1 MTDSGRPLQV
11 RRRVLVPRLARL
23 GSPLMRSG
31 PVAHGGTVSSVK
43 RRVRL
48 RWAGLGLLLLQL
60 GWVLALPPFA
70 GMDEWDHAYRA
81 SAVAHGEWVAPPSVA
96 TRGTGAFVTV
106 PTDIVRAAES
116 ECERLDYAGA
126 DECVGTTEGS
136 FTQVA
141 SGAGRYPPLYYALV
155 GWPSLFL
162 DGAAALY
169 GMRLAG
175 LLLCWVLLMASFASL
190 RRWARPLAG
199 YVVCLGLTPTVLYA
213 SAVVAPNG
221 LEMVSGLAL
230 WTALGAIAHD
240 DRSVGGD
247 RMAVMLAVASGSL
260 LLSLRSLG
268 PLWAALILAL
278 ALLAW
283 PALWTRIVDLAR
295 TRLGAGALLWLV
307 AVGIAGVGWIQTQGS
322 LEVGQ
327 PQLSPMTLADRVEF
341 ALRDT
346 VVWTFQFM
354 AAFPYR
360 NQPAHAVVYACL
372 IAVITTLLVL
382 ALRRATRRERWS
394 LVLTVSACYVIPFA
408 ITVATIQHYG
418 TAWQGRYTLPLLL
431 GALVVG
437 GLVLSRRVLSP
448 PWWALWG
455 AAILVAIAHTV
466 SATGVLRIE
475 HAAYRAT
482 STPSWALDIHPA
494 VLAVVVLG
502 GSVAFTV
509 PFIRSASQGAE

>member
-1 MTDSGRPLQV
+1 MHGLSSGRARDVTKRPL
-11 RRRVLVPRLARL
+11 
-23 GSPLMRSG
+23 
-31 PVAHGGTVSSVK
+31 
-43 RRVRL
+43 RL
-48 RWAGLGLLLLQL
+48 RWVGVGLLILQL

-81 SAVAHGEWVAPPSVA
+81 SAVAHGQWVAPPSDA
-96 TRGTGAFVTV
+96 TRGTGAFVRV

-126 DECVGTTEGS
+126 DECVGTAEGS

-175 LLLCWVLLMASFASL
+175 LLLCWGVLMASFASL
-190 RRWARPLAG
+190 RRWASPLAG

-213 SAVVAPNG
+213 SAIVAPNG

-240 DRSVGGD
+240 DRSVKGD
-247 RMAVMLAVASGSL
+247 RLAVMLAVASGSL

-283 PALWTRIVDLAR
+283 PALWSRIVDLAR
-295 TRLGAGALLWLV
+295 TRLGALALGWLV
-307 AVGIAGVGWIQTQGS
+307 AVGAAAVGWILSQAS
-322 LEVGQ
+322 LEVGR
-327 PQLSPMTLADRVEF
+327 PQLSPMDTTEKLLYASKG
-341 ALRDT
+341 T

-354 AAFPYR
+354 GAFPYR
-360 NQPAHAVVYACL
+360 NQQAHSVVYACL
-372 IAVITTLLVL
+372 IAVITTILVL
-382 ALRRATRRERWS
+382 ALRRAARRERWS
-394 LVLTVSACYVIPFA
+394 LVLTVTACYVIPFA
-408 ITVATIQHYG
+408 ITVATIQSYG
-418 TAWQGRYTLPLLL
+418 NAWQGRYALPLLL
-431 GALVVG
+431 GTLVVG
-437 GLVLSRRVLSP
+437 GLVLSRRVLRP

-455 AAILVAIAHTV
+455 AATLVAIAHTV
-466 SATGVLRIE
+466 SATGVLQLE
-475 HAAYRAT
+475 HAAYRVT
-482 STPSWALDIHPA
+482 STPPWALDLHPA
-494 VLAVVVLG
+494 VLAAVVVG

-509 PFIRSASQGAE
+509 PFIRSVSQGTE